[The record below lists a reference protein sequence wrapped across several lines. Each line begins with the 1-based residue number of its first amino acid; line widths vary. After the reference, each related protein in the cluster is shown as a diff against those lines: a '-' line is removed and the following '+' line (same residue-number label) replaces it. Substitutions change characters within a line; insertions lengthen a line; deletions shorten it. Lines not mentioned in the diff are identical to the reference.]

1 MKTRQGHCDH
11 SPANAPGQAMRLAL
25 VRRRPFGYGS
35 AGLLKAGNVLQPFID
50 AWRHR
55 ELFRAILTRELQVRF
70 RGSIFGWLWAVL
82 APLAMLAL
90 YTLVFSGA
98 LRVDAARGQRGT
110 FDYAFSIFVGL
121 IVFNLFAEIA
131 YRSPLLLSEHKH
143 IIRRSIFPP
152 QILAWI
158 AVARA
163 LVYALIAL
171 AVLLAGQVLIAGTA
185 HPTWLAIPL
194 VLIPLC
200 LTLLGIVWIL
210 STIGALTG
218 DLNHLIISIIPAA
231 MFATPVFYEA
241 SAVPEGWRPLLYLNP
256 LTAFIEMLRA
266 IVLRGELPGP
276 LGYAVAFAGA
286 LLVFYLG
293 RILFMRKKNILV
305 DII

>member
-1 MKTRQGHCDH
+1 
-11 SPANAPGQAMRLAL
+11 
-25 VRRRPFGYGS
+25 
-35 AGLLKAGNVLQPFID
+35 VLQPFID

-70 RGSIFGWLWAVL
+70 RGSIFGWLWAIL
-82 APLAMLAL
+82 APIAMLTL

-98 LRVDAARGQRGT
+98 LKVEAAQTGT
-110 FDYAFSIFVGL
+110 NRFDYAFSIFVGL

-131 YRSPLLLSEHKH
+131 YRAPMLLAEHKH

-171 AVLLAGQVLIAGTA
+171 AILLVGQILINHTIFAA
-185 HPTWLAIPL
+185 WLMLPFI
-194 VLIPLC
+194 LIPLC

-210 STIGALTG
+210 STVGALTS
-218 DLNHLIISIIPAA
+218 DLNHLIISVIPAA

-241 SAVPEGWRPLLYLNP
+241 SNVPAGWRPILFMNP
-256 LTAFIEMLRA
+256 LTAFIEMMRG
-266 IVLRGELPGP
+266 IILRGEVPS
-276 LGYAVAFAGA
+276 LGSYLASVAGA
-286 LLVFYLG
+286 LVMFYLG
-293 RILFMRKKNILV
+293 RALFMRKKNILV
-305 DII
+305 DVI